1 MALHRLQK
9 ILAQAG
15 VASRRRAEA
24 LIEAGR
30 VRVDGRTVNQL
41 GVSADPRTQRIELD
55 GRRILPEPHVYVVLH
70 KPRGVMSTM
79 RDPEGRRCLA
89 EYAVQVG
96 VRVVPVGRLDFHTSG
111 VLLLTNDG
119 EFSSRLQHPRHRVPK
134 VYAAK
139 VRGAVG
145 DEDLARWEQSIVI
158 DGRATRPASVR
169 RLRFEAGKT
178 WLEITIAEGRNRQ
191 VRRLGEA
198 TGFTVMRLARLSYA
212 GIDCDGLRPG
222 RWRHLTVDEL
232 RELKRRYGV
241 PERVRPAASP
251 TGTVGRRASPAA
263 EVRSGPRRPATAK
276 PGSTGGNRRQSP
288 RRPTGSKPRSRRG

>member
-9 ILAQAG
+9 ILARAG
-15 VASRRRAEA
+15 VASRRKAEA

-30 VRVDGRTVNQL
+30 VKVDGKTVAQL
-41 GVSADPRTQRIELD
+41 GATADPRKQRIELD
-55 GRRILPEPHVYVVLH
+55 GRRILPEPHVYIVLH

-119 EFSSRLQHPRHRVPK
+119 EFSSRLQHPRHGAPK
-134 VYAAK
+134 VYAVK
-139 VRGAVG
+139 VRGTVT
-145 DEDLARWEQSIVI
+145 DDDLEKWQRSIVI

-169 RLRFEAGKT
+169 RLRIEAGKT
-178 WLEITIAEGRNRQ
+178 WLEVSLTEGRNRQ

-212 GIDCDGLRPG
+212 GIDCEGLRPG
-222 RWRHLTVDEL
+222 QWRYLTVDEL
-232 RELKRRYGV
+232 RDLKRQYGV
-241 PERVRPAASP
+241 PARVRPPPAPEGPGKSRSSSVA
-251 TGTVGRRASPAA
+251 RRRTPA
-263 EVRSGPRRPATAK
+263 RRPAPAT
-276 PGSTGGNRRQSP
+276 PGSSSGK
-288 RRPTGSKPRSRRG
+288 RRPGSRKTAAPKPRSGRG